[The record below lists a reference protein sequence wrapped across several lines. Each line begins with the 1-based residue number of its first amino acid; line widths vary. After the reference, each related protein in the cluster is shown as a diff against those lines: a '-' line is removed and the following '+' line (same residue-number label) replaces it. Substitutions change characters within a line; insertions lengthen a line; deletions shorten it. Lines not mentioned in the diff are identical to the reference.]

1 MSNQAIAKKSRAAAA
16 EGSGKVFTVRLTER
30 MRRDAERAMDGR
42 YSNMSEYL
50 RDLIRKDTAD
60 A

>member
-1 MSNQAIAKKSRAAAA
+1 MAKNSRAAAA

-30 MRRDAERAMDGR
+30 LRRDAERAMDGR